1 MALAEVMRAEVA
13 VARYLAGKVAAR
25 AVAVVRAGV
34 ARVAV
39 KAEVEAVCRLAGR
52 AAARVVTAQAVA
64 QVVVRAVVAAV
75 RHLAGR
81 AVSSTTYEPPSGGSR
96 RAKTRA
102 VGSTAW

>member
-39 KAEVEAVCRLAGR
+39 KAEVDAVCRLAGR
-52 AAARVVTAQAVA
+52 
-64 QVVVRAVVAAV
+64 VVVRAVVAAV